1 MAIEFPAPTPKR
13 RVQSWLHVEGTLGIK
28 HPLKTLT
35 DDAGRGERN
44 EMTGHHHARVFIGT
58 SGFACGI
65 AIENGDFATSLG
77 KIPTAAEANDTA
89 TNDEYI
95 L

>member
-1 MAIEFPAPTPKR
+1 
-13 RVQSWLHVEGTLGIK
+13 
-28 HPLKTLT
+28 
-35 DDAGRGERN
+35 
-44 EMTGHHHARVFIGT
+44 MTGHHHARVFIGT